1 MKIVVFFFMFSS
13 VYTPPGASWDSQHSP
28 KCFLDRSGAILRAF
42 SASGRPIVIS
52 RESFEAS
59 GQPLVGPSQLLAA
72 SGQPIPA
79 FSATRS
85 VCIETQDLDFL
96 IL

>member
-1 MKIVVFFFMFSS
+1 MFRHLLGLPGTLSILLGAFWIV
-13 VYTPPGASWDSQHSP
+13 
-28 KCFLDRSGAILRAF
+28 SGAILRAF
-42 SASGRPIVIS
+42 QASGRPIVAS

-79 FSATRS
+79 FSSDQA
-85 VCIETQDLDFL
+85 
-96 IL
+96 

>member
-1 MKIVVFFFMFSS
+1 MFRHLLGLPGTLSILLGAFWIV
-13 VYTPPGASWDSQHSP
+13 
-28 KCFLDRSGAILRAF
+28 SGAILRAF
-42 SASGRPIVIS
+42 QASGRPIVVS

-79 FSATRS
+79 FSSDQA
-85 VCIETQDLDFL
+85 
-96 IL
+96 

>member
-1 MKIVVFFFMFSS
+1 MFRHFLGLPGTLSILLGAFWIVSGEGFSTSGWPIVV
-13 VYTPPGASWDSQHSP
+13 
-28 KCFLDRSGAILRAF
+28 
-42 SASGRPIVIS
+42 S

-79 FSATRS
+79 FSSDQA
-85 VCIETQDLDFL
+85 
-96 IL
+96 

>member
-1 MKIVVFFFMFSS
+1 MFRHLLGLPGTLSILLGAFWIV
-13 VYTPPGASWDSQHSP
+13 
-28 KCFLDRSGAILRAF
+28 SGTILRVF
-42 SASGRPIVIS
+42 KRPIVVS

-79 FSATRS
+79 FSSDQA
-85 VCIETQDLDFL
+85 
-96 IL
+96 